1 MYGRRKEKRLERES
15 DAAGNRVERAKQ
27 GQRDAQSLRGM
38 PGHKQALRTTA
49 SAINTAKQDAKKA
62 ARKLEKYQ
70 EKRAS
75 KER

>member
-1 MYGRRKEKRLERES
+1 MYGSRKEKRLEKES
-15 DAAGNRVERAKQ
+15 EAAGNRVERAKQ

-38 PGHKQALRTTA
+38 PGHKQALRTSA
-49 SAINTAKQDAKKA
+49 SAINAAKRDEKKA

-70 EKRAS
+70 EKRAG